1 MVQSAIYSATTFL
14 EKCRKVVLEKWFFK
28 LGFFFLVNHFS
39 WTRKNVDLWYKTTF
53 FSVQPLFSNQ
63 ISQTRFLKPYFS
75 NQISK
80 NCQNRGSRI
89 KGWVWIS
96 WYVDTF
102 GESKIE
108 CWYSFKEFVKSTFC
122 YFWSPNENFH
132 IYSLFLERKSQ
143 HKSPWQIC
151 KFPIWPFRS
160 EKKMLLLFFSGTH
173 WKESESFHY
182 IGVGFFSIHNE
193 MKKFLKKQSQFF
205 PQNIFLPQQHLNP
218 FVFQAASDC
227 AIYW

>member
-1 MVQSAIYSATTFL
+1 MGYDYSFCQIFQGLCLFKGVRLFQTLEYLFQSLVRCLEIQSANFIFL
-14 EKCRKVVLEKWFFK
+14 LFYDLPKDTKD
-28 LGFFFLVNHFS
+28 
-39 WTRKNVDLWYKTTF
+39 KNFNT
-53 FSVQPLFSNQ
+53 
-63 ISQTRFLKPYFS
+63 
-75 NQISK
+75 
-80 NCQNRGSRI
+80 
-89 KGWVWIS
+89 
-96 WYVDTF
+96 
-102 GESKIE
+102 
-108 CWYSFKEFVKSTFC
+108 
-122 YFWSPNENFH
+122 
-132 IYSLFLERKSQ
+132 YSLLLERKSQ